1 LKIYNSISAFNPLPN
16 AVVTI
21 GTFDGVHFGHQ
32 QIIARLNEIARQI
45 DGELVILTFFP
56 HPRMVLF
63 PDDHGLQLL
72 NTLEEKKTLL
82 QKAGVNHLIIHP
94 FSKEFSRLS
103 STEFVRDV
111 LVNQIGVKKLVIG
124 YDHHFGRNREG
135 SINELTEL
143 APLYNFEV
151 EQLPEQD
158 VHDVAVSSTKIRTA
172 LLDGQVHVAN
182 EFLGY
187 QYSLT
192 GTVVEGQKLGRQL
205 GFPTANIYVAED
217 YKLIPANGVYAVQV
231 QIHENDENQSSPKPI
246 LKGALNIGTRPTF
259 DNGNRSIE
267 VFILDFDGDLYG
279 KTITILFAERLRPE
293 LKFADKES
301 LIAQM
306 LADVSKTRE
315 LLD

>member
-1 LKIYNSISAFNPLPN
+1 MKIYNSITEFTPLPN

-32 QIIARLNEIARQI
+32 QIIARLSQIAKQI
-45 DGELVILTFFP
+45 NGELVVLTFFP

-72 NTLEEKKTLL
+72 NTMDEKKMLL
-82 QKAGVNHLIIHP
+82 QKAGVNHLIVHP
-94 FSKEFSRLS
+94 FSKTFSRLS

-135 SINELTEL
+135 SISELTEL

-172 LLDGQVHVAN
+172 LLEGEVHIAN

-187 QYSLT
+187 NYALT
-192 GTVVEGQKLGRQL
+192 GTVVEGKKLGRQL
-205 GFPTANIYVAED
+205 GFPTANLHIAED
-217 YKLIPANGVYAVQV
+217 YKLVPANGVYAVQV
-231 QIHENDENQSSPKPI
+231 QIHENPNDNLSKPL

-267 VFILDFDGDLYG
+267 LFILDFDQNLYG
-279 KTITILFAERLRPE
+279 KTITIHFIERLRDE
-293 LKFADKES
+293 LKFHDKES
-301 LIAQM
+301 LIVQM
-306 LADVSKTRE
+306 HADVEKVRV
-315 LLD
+315 LLK